1 MSFLSRMERFDVVGS
16 TNDVV
21 ARWLAE
27 GTPEVALA
35 VADRQTAG
43 RGREA
48 RTWVAP
54 PGAALLVSF
63 GFQPPS
69 MVAADA
75 WRLAAILAVSV
86 AEAAESVSGLADGT
100 IGLKWPNDLVAED
113 NRGDLRKVAGVLG
126 ETSTLDGTVDTA
138 VVGVGLNCD
147 WPASEFPRELAATM
161 ASLRQISGRRV
172 DREAILVELLDPLDR
187 RYRALR
193 RGDFDADPWLERQ
206 RTNGRWLS
214 VATGDGRLDGRGA
227 GIDPA
232 SGALLVE
239 TPGGVV
245 RVGWGEVV
253 SCRVTRSDAA
263 ASSHKSSK
271 PPQPAQPATV

>member
-1 MSFLSRMERFDVVGS
+1 MERFDVVGS

-21 ARWLAE
+21 SRWLAE

-35 VADRQTAG
+35 VADRQTVG
-43 RGREA
+43 RGRGD

-54 PGAALLVSF
+54 AGAALLVSF
-63 GFQPPS
+63 GFRPPN
-69 MVAADA
+69 MAAPDA
-75 WRLAAILAVSV
+75 WQLAAILAVAV

-113 NRGDLRKVAGVLG
+113 MRGDLRKVAGVLG
-126 ETSTLDGTVDTA
+126 ETSTIDGRVDGA

-147 WPASEFPRELAATM
+147 WSASEFPPALASTM

-172 DREAILVELLDPLDR
+172 DREAILVELLEPLDR

-206 RTNGRWLS
+206 RTTGRWLT
-214 VATGDGRLDGRGA
+214 VATGDGEVEGRGVGVDA
-227 GIDPA
+227 A
-232 SGALLVE
+232 TGALLVE
-239 TPGGVV
+239 TSRGVID
-245 RVGWGEVV
+245 VGWGEVL
-253 SCRVTRSDAA
+253 SCRVSRTG
-263 ASSHKSSK
+263 
-271 PPQPAQPATV
+271 PARAGISGTTEPATV

>member
-21 ARWLAE
+21 ARWLAQ

-35 VADRQTAG
+35 VADQQTAG
-43 RGREA
+43 RGRED

-54 PGAALLVSF
+54 PGAALLMSF
-63 GFQPPS
+63 GFRPPS
-69 MVAADA
+69 MATSDA
-75 WRLAAILAVSV
+75 WRLAAILAVAV
-86 AEAAESVSGLADGT
+86 AEAAESVGGLADGT

-113 NRGDLRKVAGVLG
+113 ARGDLRKVAGVLG
-126 ETSTLDGTVDTA
+126 EASSIDGAVEAA

-147 WPASEFPRELAATM
+147 WPASEFPSELSTSM

-172 DREAILVELLDPLDR
+172 DREAILVELLEPLDR

-193 RGDFDADPWLERQ
+193 RGDFDADRWLERQ
-206 RTNGRWLS
+206 QTTGRWLS
-214 VATGDGRLDGRGA
+214 VATGDGVVEGRGA

-245 RVGWGEVV
+245 PVGWGEVL
-253 SCRVTRSDAA
+253 SCRVTRPETAPSAV
-263 ASSHKSSK
+263 
-271 PPQPAQPATV
+271 PQPAAV

>member
-21 ARWLAE
+21 SRWLAE

-43 RGREA
+43 RGRED

-63 GFQPPS
+63 GFRPPS
-69 MVAADA
+69 MPATDA
-75 WRLAAILAVSV
+75 WRLAAILAVAA

-113 NRGDLRKVAGVLG
+113 RNGELRKVAGVLG
-126 ETSTLDGTVDTA
+126 ETTTLDGRVDGA

-147 WPASEFPRELAATM
+147 WPASEFPRELASTM
-161 ASLRQISGRRV
+161 ASLRQISNRRV
-172 DREAILVELLDPLDR
+172 DREAILVEMLEPLDR

-193 RGDFDADPWLERQ
+193 RGDFDAEPWLERQ
-206 RTNGRWLS
+206 RTTGRWLT
-214 VATGDGRLDGRGA
+214 VTTGGGVLEGRGA
-227 GIDPA
+227 GVDPD
-232 SGALLVE
+232 SGELLVE
-239 TPGGVV
+239 TV
-245 RVGWGEVV
+245 RGAIPVGWGEVI
-253 SCRVTRSDAA
+253 SCRVSRDGARDADSRA
-263 ASSHKSSK
+263 ARE
-271 PPQPAQPATV
+271 PAAV